1 MHTMSSMAVEIEYGG
16 PAVDNIVEIGSEDEG
31 ISLTWEDLW
40 VIASNGNSGSQ
51 VILSGLAGYAQPGE
65 VLAVMGPSGCGKS
78 TLLDTLAGRLG
89 SNMNQSGN
97 ILINGRRQ
105 PLAFGTSAYVA
116 QDDILM
122 TTLTIGEALHYS
134 AQLQLPNSMT
144 KSEKLGRA
152 EMVMREMGLEDAKD
166 TRIGGRASKGIS
178 GGQKRRL
185 SICLEILS
193 HPKLLFLDE
202 PTSGLDSAASFHV
215 MNRIVKLAR
224 QDGLTIIA
232 SIHQPASEVFELFD
246 NLCLLASGKVVYFG
260 SVSMASEF
268 FALNGFPCPS
278 FRNPSDHY
286 LRTINKDFDK
296 EIDGSSSS
304 NQVSITEAIDTLAES
319 YMASDMRQAVS
330 RRVLEIRE
338 KNGSL
343 VRKRSQASFA
353 TQCFVLTKRSFVNMY
368 RDPGYYW
375 LRLAIYVL
383 LCLSIGTVFYNVGQ
397 SFDSIRARSSA
408 IVFVTGYL
416 TFMTIG
422 GFPSFVEDI
431 KVFHRERL
439 SGHYGATAFMISQ
452 AFSSAPY
459 LALISIIPAVI
470 AYYLV
475 GFDGGFDHFL
485 FFVLVVY
492 MCMLLI
498 EGLMMVVACL
508 VPDYLMGIITGAGI
522 QGLMLLDGGFF
533 RLPHDL
539 PKPVWRIPVY
549 YIGFHKYANQGL
561 YKNEFIGKTFPN
573 NLGGNITGDEIV
585 KVYWQ
590 MDGYSKW
597 LDLAVLF
604 GMVVVYRLLFLAC
617 IKVTE
622 KVKPLVGKV
631 KALSMN
637 KSIQSLNSPLN
648 FRN

>member
-1 MHTMSSMAVEIEYGG
+1 MSSMAVEIGYGG
-16 PAVDNIVEIGSEDEG
+16 PAVDNIVTIGSEDEG

-65 VLAVMGPSGCGKS
+65 VLAVMGPSGCG
-78 TLLDTLAGRLG
+78 RLG

-122 TTLTIGEALHYS
+122 TTLTIREALHYS
-134 AQLQLPNSMT
+134 AQLQLPNCMT

-166 TRIGGRASKGIS
+166 TRIGGRVSKGTS

-246 NLCLLASGKVVYFG
+246 SLCLLASGKVVYFG

-296 EIDGSSSS
+296 EVDGSSSS
-304 NQVSITEAIDTLAES
+304 NQVSITEATAILTES
-319 YMASDMRQAVS
+319 YMASDMRQAVT

-375 LRLAIYVL
+375 LRLAIYTL

-522 QGLMLLDGGFF
+522 QGLLLLDGGFF
-533 RLPHDL
+533 QLPHDL
-539 PKPVWRIPVY
+539 PEPVWRFPVH
-549 YIGFHKYANQGL
+549 YIGFHKYANQAL
-561 YKNEFIGKTFPN
+561 YKNEFIGKSFPN
-573 NLGGNITGDEIV
+573 NLGGNTTGGEIV
-585 KVYWQ
+585 KDYWQ

-604 GMVVVYRLLFLAC
+604 GMVVVYRLLFLVC

-637 KSIQSLNSPLN
+637 KSIQILNSPLN